1 MAGEADGSQTGVPY
15 GSRGGGD
22 LQERVFF
29 QKCKKGLMEIIIL
42 LLITQYGQIN

>member
-1 MAGEADGSQTGVPY
+1 MVPKLGFLMAAEGEGNCRKG
-15 GSRGGGD
+15 
-22 LQERVFF
+22 LFF